1 MFNGITS
8 QMSSWIGK
16 KQEDVEETVPSPKTE
31 QPEEYIEKKEDL
43 SPTKPPSKLE
53 MLGNV
58 KNQMSSWL
66 GSGISGLRKSD
77 SEVVPDPP
85 AELLQEAAKESFKEK
100 EDDNSRKSNIY
111 FNIPCFISTKALQGA
126 KSIGSFLYSAVNKAG
141 KTVSE
146 AGAKIKKTVGENG
159 ILGELNK
166 EQESFLKDKKDSEV
180 AAVPPW
186 IGHSNEEAV
195 KAECLALS
203 TDKRNFVRSPPVG
216 VDFSFNYETSY
227 PVALA
232 ILAEDPN
239 LEKMR
244 FDLVPKIINE
254 ESFWQNYFYRVNLIC
269 NASNLESL
277 ETTDY
282 KTASSNV
289 NSDLTDT
296 TKNDNYMKESEF
308 VSDTF
313 AEHDTNEINEIR
325 KSLKESLGVESSEN
339 EEHWENELEAELQ
352 EYEIV
357 KNTDDGQT
365 DNTKTGLGEIYDLK

>member
-31 QPEEYIEKKEDL
+31 LPEEYIEKKDDL
-43 SPTKPPSKLE
+43 SPTKPSSKLE
-53 MLGNV
+53 LLGNV

-85 AELLQEAAKESFKEK
+85 AELLQETTKENFKEK
-100 EDDNSRKSNIY
+100 EDDNSSATGDPDTPISEGEDDLGNTQGG
-111 FNIPCFISTKALQGA
+111 NVSTKALQGA

-146 AGAKIKKTVGENG
+146 AGAKIKKTVGENS

-166 EQESFLKDKKDSEV
+166 EQESFLKDKKDNEA

-186 IGHSNEEAV
+186 IGHPNEEAV

-203 TDKRNFVRSPPVG
+203 TDRRNFVRSPPVG
-216 VDFSFNYETSY
+216 IDFSFNYETSY
-227 PVALA
+227 PVAMA

-254 ESFWQNYFYRVNLIC
+254 ENFWQNYFYRVNLIC

-277 ETTDY
+277 ESTDY
-282 KTASSNV
+282 NTASSNV
-289 NSDLTDT
+289 NSDLT
-296 TKNDNYMKESEF
+296 
-308 VSDTF
+308 
-313 AEHDTNEINEIR
+313 EHDTNEIEEIR
-325 KSLKESLGVESSEN
+325 KSLKESLGVETSEN

-352 EYEIV
+352 EYEII
-357 KNTDDGQT
+357 KNNEDGHT
-365 DNTKTGLGEIYDLK
+365 DNTKTGFSEKYDLK

>member
-31 QPEEYIEKKEDL
+31 LPEEYNIEKKEDL

-53 MLGNV
+53 LLGNV

-100 EDDNSRKSNIY
+100 EDDNSSATGDPDTPISEGEDDLGNTQGG
-111 FNIPCFISTKALQGA
+111 NVSTKALQGA

-166 EQESFLKDKKDSEV
+166 EQESFLKDKKDSDV

-186 IGHSNEEAV
+186 IGHPNEEAV

-203 TDKRNFVRSPPVG
+203 TDKRNFVRSPPIG

-282 KTASSNV
+282 KTATTNV
-289 NSDLTDT
+289 NSDLT
-296 TKNDNYMKESEF
+296 
-308 VSDTF
+308 
-313 AEHDTNEINEIR
+313 
-325 KSLKESLGVESSEN
+325 

-357 KNTDDGQT
+357 KNNDDGQT
-365 DNTKTGLGEIYDLK
+365 DNTKTGSGELYDLK

>member
-31 QPEEYIEKKEDL
+31 MPEDFIDKKVDL
-43 SPTKPPSKLE
+43 SPTKPPPSKLE
-53 MLGNV
+53 LLGNV

-85 AELLQEAAKESFKEK
+85 AELLQEPTKEK
-100 EDDNSRKSNIY
+100 EDDNSSATGDPDTPISEGEDDLGNTQSG
-111 FNIPCFISTKALQGA
+111 NVSTKAIQGA
-126 KSIGSFLYSAVNKAG
+126 KSIGNFLYSAVNKAG

-166 EQESFLKDKKDSEV
+166 EQESFLKDKKDNEV

-186 IGHSNEEAV
+186 IGHSNEETV

-203 TDKRNFVRSPPVG
+203 TDRRNFVRSPPVG

-227 PVALA
+227 PIAMA

-244 FDLVPKIINE
+244 FDLVPKVINE
-254 ESFWQNYFYRVNLIC
+254 ENFWQNYFYRVNLIC
-269 NASNLESL
+269 NASNLETL
-277 ETTDY
+277 DPTDY
-282 KTASSNV
+282 NTVSSNV
-289 NSDLTDT
+289 NSELT
-296 TKNDNYMKESEF
+296 
-308 VSDTF
+308 
-313 AEHDTNEINEIR
+313 A
-325 KSLKESLGVESSEN
+325 
-339 EEHWENELEAELQ
+339 
-352 EYEIV
+352 
-357 KNTDDGQT
+357 
-365 DNTKTGLGEIYDLK
+365 

>member
-8 QMSSWIGK
+8 QVSSWIGK

-31 QPEEYIEKKEDL
+31 LPEDIDNKPDI

-85 AELLQEAAKESFKEK
+85 AELLQEATDESKEK
-100 EDDNSRKSNIY
+100 EDDNSSATGDPDTPVSETEDDLGTTQGNVSN
-111 FNIPCFISTKALQGA
+111 KALQGA
-126 KSIGSFLYSAVNKAG
+126 KSFGNFLYSAVNKAG

-146 AGAKIKKTVGENG
+146 AGAKIKKTVGDNG

-166 EQESFLKDKKDSEV
+166 EQESFLKDKKDCSI

-186 IGHSNEEAV
+186 VGHPNEEAV
-195 KAECLALS
+195 KAECLSLS
-203 TDKRNFVRSPPVG
+203 TDRRNFVRSPPVG
-216 VDFSFNYETSY
+216 VDFNFDYTTSY
-227 PVALA
+227 PIALS
-232 ILAEDPN
+232 ILSEDPN

-269 NASNLESL
+269 NANNLETL
-277 ETTDY
+277 DTKDY
-282 KTASSNV
+282 NATSNI
-289 NSDLTDT
+289 SMDLTDSG
-296 TKNDNYMKESEF
+296 DNASHNYVKETEF

-313 AEHDTNEINEIR
+313 AVHDSKEINEIR
-325 KSLKESLGVESSEN
+325 ESLKKSLGVNSSEN
-339 EEHWENELEAELQ
+339 ALNLVYQCSKILNVAS
-352 EYEIV
+352 
-357 KNTDDGQT
+357 
-365 DNTKTGLGEIYDLK
+365 

>member
-8 QMSSWIGK
+8 QVSSWIGK
-16 KQEDVEETVPSPKTE
+16 KQEDAEETVPSPKTE
-31 QPEEYIEKKEDL
+31 LPEDVEKKPE
-43 SPTKPPSKLE
+43 SPTKPTSKLE

-58 KNQMSSWL
+58 KNQMSSWI

-85 AELLQEAAKESFKEK
+85 AELLQETTEDAKEK
-100 EDDNSRKSNIY
+100 EDDNSSATGDPDTPVSETEDDLGNPQG
-111 FNIPCFISTKALQGA
+111 NVSTKALQGA

-166 EQESFLKDKKDSEV
+166 EQETFLKDKKGNGV

-186 IGHSNEEAV
+186 VGLPNEEAV
-195 KAECLALS
+195 KAECLSLS
-203 TDKRNFVRSPPVG
+203 TDRRNFVRSPPVG
-216 VDFSFNYETSY
+216 VDFNFDYATSY
-227 PVALA
+227 PVALS
-232 ILAEDPN
+232 ILSEDPN

-269 NASNLESL
+269 SANNLESL
-277 ETTDY
+277 ETKDY
-282 KTASSNV
+282 DITSNTT
-289 NSDLTDT
+289 SDLTDT
-296 TKNDNYMKESEF
+296 GDNDTCNYVKESEF

-313 AEHDTNEINEIR
+313 AEHDSNEINEIR
-325 KSLKESLGVESSEN
+325 ESLKKSLGVNSSEN
-339 EEHWENELEAELQ
+339 
-352 EYEIV
+352 V
-357 KNTDDGQT
+357 
-365 DNTKTGLGEIYDLK
+365 